1 MKSVLLSPLIVAL
14 ALPLASPTIAAEK
27 SCAPQ
32 PARKA
37 VSKRS
42 VKKLAPT
49 PAPAPGSP
57 YQQALHALKNGRV
70 AEAHGLLQR
79 QLQLLPGHEAARALL
94 ATLHLEAGRPGEAE
108 AVLQAGQQSHPDNVN
123 FAMSLA
129 RLQADRGALNE
140 ARATLARSAPHAG
153 KNGDYLAFQAAL
165 AQEAGAHQE
174 ADVLLER
181 ALRLRPNH
189 GAWLLAQAR
198 SRTALG
204 NEEGPRTTYQAA
216 LASGT
221 LSVHQKNQAR
231 LGLASLGK
239 EKH

>member
-42 VKKLAPT
+42 VKKPT
-49 PAPAPGSP
+49 PTPAPAPAPGSP

-94 ATLHLEAGRPGEAE
+94 ATLHL
-108 AVLQAGQQSHPDNVN
+108 
-123 FAMSLA
+123 
-129 RLQADRGALNE
+129 
-140 ARATLARSAPHAG
+140 
-153 KNGDYLAFQAAL
+153 
-165 AQEAGAHQE
+165 
-174 ADVLLER
+174 
-181 ALRLRPNH
+181 
-189 GAWLLAQAR
+189 
-198 SRTALG
+198 
-204 NEEGPRTTYQAA
+204 
-216 LASGT
+216 
-221 LSVHQKNQAR
+221 
-231 LGLASLGK
+231 
-239 EKH
+239 